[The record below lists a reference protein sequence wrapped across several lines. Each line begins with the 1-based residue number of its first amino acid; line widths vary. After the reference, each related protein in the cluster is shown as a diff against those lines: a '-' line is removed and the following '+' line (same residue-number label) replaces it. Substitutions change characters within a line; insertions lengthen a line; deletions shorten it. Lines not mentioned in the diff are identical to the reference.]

1 VACHPAVFL
10 FDEPLS
16 NLDARLRL
24 DARTF
29 LKKLQRDLG
38 VTTVFVTHDQAEA
51 LALADRIAV
60 MRSGRIRQLGTPRE
74 VFGAPANTFVA
85 NFIGSTPMNL
95 LPGTVAGTDLLV
107 HGQRL
112 AVPSGFVMGGPD
124 AVFTVGIRPEYLDLT
139 RSAPGAGVPG
149 GHGGG
154 ALRGVV
160 ATVEN
165 LGTASL
171 VTLEADGFT
180 VAATVPEGE
189 EPAVGTEAWVRPR
202 PGRLLLYGE
211 DGELLGTSPVPS
223 AQG

>member
-1 VACHPAVFL
+1 VFL

-29 LKKLQRDLG
+29 LKKLQRELG

-60 MRSGRIRQLGTPRE
+60 LEDGRIRQLGTPRE
-74 VFGAPANTFVA
+74 VFGRPANTFVA

-95 LPGTVAGTDLLV
+95 LPVTVSGPDLLV

-112 AVPSGFVMGGPD
+112 PAPPGSALGDGGQL
-124 AVFTVGIRPEYLDLT
+124 TLGIRPEYLDLSVAAALDDT
-139 RSAPGAGVPG
+139 AGAAVSGGAGRPDG
-149 GHGGG
+149 DGLH
-154 ALRGVV
+154 GVV
-160 ATVEN
+160 AIVEN

-180 VAATVPEGE
+180 LAATVPEGE
-189 EPAVGTEAWVRPR
+189 EPPLGATARVTPR
-202 PGRLLLYGE
+202 PGRLLVYGP
-211 DGELLGTSPVPS
+211 DGMLLDAHP
-223 AQG
+223 AR